1 MANTQ
6 LAVVR
11 AEDEDLEFEGMTADE
26 AQDLAEELRAEV
38 DNLRADNEDLQGQ
51 VRLMRGLVEVSEA
64 AHQATKGRL
73 AYVEE
78 SLGLSRETATLWEDL
93 YHCVEVR
100 GRATGLVVA
109 VAATV
114 AGAAGYL
121 LALAQLGSF
130 VR

>member
-1 MANTQ
+1 MANAQ
-6 LAVVR
+6 LAAVR
-11 AEDEDLEFEGMTADE
+11 VDEDRAFEGMTADA

-38 DNLRADNEDLQGQ
+38 DNLRSDNDDLQGQ
-51 VRLMRGLVEVSEA
+51 VHLLRGLVEDSEA

-73 AYVEE
+73 AYVGE
-78 SLGLSRETATLWEDL
+78 SLALSRETATLWEDL
-93 YHCVEVR
+93 YHCVEAR

-109 VAATV
+109 VAVTV

-130 VR
+130 LR